1 MRWRKDWHGEVGEA
15 RRRATTTSEI
25 ESEGEGGWLSVESEG

>member
-15 RRRATTTSEI
+15 RRRATTSES
-25 ESEGEGGWLSVESEG
+25 ENEGEGGWLSVESEG